1 MSEITRLLNALPDG
15 VSPAQEELALALYND
30 LRSLA
35 RQKMAQENPGHTLQP
50 TALVNEVWLRL
61 VVPSRTQWRNR
72 VEFFCAAA
80 EAMRRI
86 LVDHARKRQALKRGG
101 QLTREELHE
110 EDVILAVPPDELL
123 AVNDALDDLAAQH
136 PMAARLVK
144 LRYYVGMTM
153 NEAAAALDM
162 NPRAAERLWTFSRA
176 WLKNEIRKRS

>member
-1 MSEITRLLNALPDG
+1 
-15 VSPAQEELALALYND
+15 
-30 LRSLA
+30 
-35 RQKMAQENPGHTLQP
+35 
-50 TALVNEVWLRL
+50 
-61 VVPSRTQWRNR
+61 